1 MMLKSIFFEICNDKG
16 MRLLLVQMLIQKMTE
31 EPVPEILSLTFFR
44 VELGIARIHLTFEQA
59 SLTFTTHNRHKLD
72 SLRH

>member
-16 MRLLLVQMLIQKMTE
+16 MRLLLVQMLIQKMT
-31 EPVPEILSLTFFR
+31 VPEILSLTFFR
-44 VELGIARIHLTFEQA
+44 EELGIARIHLTFEQA